1 MTTEK
6 RMKRSAKPEE
16 YTAHFSIKGVAWLT
30 VQAHS
35 LEEAEHAAWK
45 AYHEGEELQDVEWEV
60 DDLEV
65 SK

>member
-1 MTTEK
+1 MTSEK
-6 RMKRSAKPEE
+6 RMKRSEKPEE
-16 YTAHFSIKGVAWLT
+16 YTAHFAIKGVAWLT

-35 LEEAEHAAWK
+35 IAEAEDRAWA
-45 AYHEGEELQDVEWEV
+45 AYHAGEELQDVEWHV